1 VVHYAIRK
9 NMDTFMARTGIY
21 KTDVQRARDSLIA
34 TGAYPSVDAVRIALG
49 NTGSKSTIHR
59 YLKELEEEDGGKKDF
74 KTSISEA
81 LQDLVERLASRLQEE
96 ATMQVDAIRAE
107 QQTMARTHEDAITA
121 ARQEIEQLRSQVQ
134 RLEQSLSQ
142 EQGAHGVTRETLQRE
157 NVLRH
162 TAEQHAADLKERLA
176 ENETHRQS
184 LEEKHRHAR
193 EALEHYRQS
202 VKDQREQDQR
212 RHEQQVQALQAEL
225 RQAQQTV
232 VVRQEEV
239 TRLNQEGARLVSD
252 LSHAQKAVYDTQT
265 QLRHIEH
272 KLEALQGVE
281 QRAALLTEQLQERD
295 RQIKSLTERIAS
307 AVGQS
312 EAHLDRSRTL
322 EMELVTVQAKHDA
335 QRAIADGLRQVLA
348 GSARMKQPASDKQ
361 GAMDE

>member
-1 VVHYAIRK
+1 
-9 NMDTFMARTGIY
+9 MARTGIY
-21 KTDVQRARDSLIA
+21 KTDVQRARDTLLA

-81 LQDLVERLASRLQEE
+81 LQDLVERLAARLQEE

-107 QQTMARTHEDAITA
+107 QQTMARTHADAIAA
-121 ARQEIEQLRSQVQ
+121 ARQENDQLRSQVQ

-142 EQGAHGVTRETLQRE
+142 EQGAHGLTRETLQRE

-162 TAEQHAADLKERLA
+162 TAEQHVADLKERLA

-202 VKDQREQDQR
+202 VKDQREEVQS
-212 RHEQQVQALQAEL
+212 RHEQQVQGLQAEL

-252 LSHAQKAVYDTQT
+252 LSHAQKAAYDAQT
-265 QLRHIEH
+265 QIRHIEH
-272 KLEALQGVE
+272 KLETLQGVE
-281 QRAALLTEQLQERD
+281 QRAAVMAEQLQDKD
-295 RQIKSLTERIAS
+295 RQIASLTERVAS
-307 AVGQS
+307 ASAQS
-312 EAHLDRSRTL
+312 ETLADRFRTL
-322 EMELVTVQAKHDA
+322 EMELITAQAKHDA
-335 QRAIADGLRQVLA
+335 QRAIADELRQYLA
-348 GSARMKQPASDKQ
+348 TSGRLQQPVPDKQ
-361 GAMDE
+361 GAADE